1 MNCREFREKIDL
13 EFNRGEVEVP
23 SELKKHLQ
31 SCDSCSAYSGELARL
46 RESLEKQR
54 FEVLPGELDDI
65 TFEKIAQ
72 SKRPYPEKRGLFETI
87 FRGFP
92 RWGWAPAAVVA
103 AIILFTIV
111 PKIGERISTIYQL
124 DEPSGVTEIVD
135 EYAEIES
142 EDDLALVVVSLL
154 ENDTDFQW
162 AAEELTTG
170 MDYEDLIDDLTDD
183 ELRALY
189 DRIEIIEGSAG

>member
-1 MNCREFREKIDL
+1 MNCREFQQKIDL
-13 EFNRGEVEVP
+13 EFGRGEIEMP
-23 SELKKHLQ
+23 SGLKKHLQ
-31 SCDSCSAYSGELARL
+31 SCDSCSAYLGTLSRLGEAL
-46 RESLEKQR
+46 SKQK

-92 RWGWAPAAVVA
+92 RWGWAPATAIA
-103 AIILFTIV
+103 AIILLTIV

-135 EYAEIES
+135 EYAGIES
-142 EDDLALVVVSLL
+142 DDDLALVVISLL
-154 ENDTDFQW
+154 ENDTDFVR
-162 AAEELTTG
+162 AAEELMTD
-170 MDYEDLIDDLTDD
+170 MEYDDVIDDLTDD
-183 ELRALY
+183 ELKALY
-189 DRIEIIEGSAG
+189 DKIEIIEGSAG